1 MSIMKKMSHLVS
13 ANEGY
18 LKHML
23 TATGYSIKLFYAGIA
38 VLIHA
43 VYPQWHQ
50 NTASNI
56 AKEIVGDVTNRHKEA
71 KTNVR

>member
-1 MSIMKKMSHLVS
+1 MKKMSHLVS

-18 LKHML
+18 LKHMI
-23 TATGYSIKLFYAGIA
+23 TAIGYSIKLFYAAIA

-43 VYPQWHQ
+43 AYPQWHQ

-56 AKEIVGDVTNRHKEA
+56 AKEIAGDVNTRHKKA
-71 KTNVR
+71 NANAR

>member
-1 MSIMKKMSHLVS
+1 MKKMSHLVS

-23 TATGYSIKLFYAGIA
+23 TAIGYSIKLFYAGIA

-56 AKEIVGDVTNRHKEA
+56 AKEIVVNVTDRHKKGKISA
-71 KTNVR
+71 R